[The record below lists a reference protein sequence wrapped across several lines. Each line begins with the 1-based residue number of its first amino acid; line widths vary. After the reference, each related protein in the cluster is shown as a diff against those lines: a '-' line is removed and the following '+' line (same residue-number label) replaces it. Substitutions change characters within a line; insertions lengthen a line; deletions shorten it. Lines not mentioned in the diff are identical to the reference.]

1 MAKNYPKKIKNK
13 VIKNIKYPGLE
24 KDLGNKLF

>member
-13 VIKNIKYPGLE
+13 VIKNTKYPNL
-24 KDLGNKLF
+24 KKSSGNKLF